1 MIIKD
6 KGSAIKAYEE
16 LIETDLKIDMV
27 NAQTKGD
34 EFLNHLRQIRK
45 PK

>member
-27 NAQTKGD
+27 NAQTKLI
-34 EFLNHLRQIRK
+34 FKLIIIVII
-45 PK
+45 

>member
-6 KGSAIKAYEE
+6 KVSAIKAYEE
-16 LIETDLKIDMV
+16 LIETYLKIDMV

-34 EFLNHLRQIRK
+34 EFLNHLSQICK